1 MFCIASFV
9 VLSILGIFSASNRAL
24 AREALDCVL
33 RRVTFRPCNTG
44 FDQKMKAKL
53 LGVVITRSE
62 GAARF
67 LNKYFE
73 AIAWVFI
80 VLMLAAT
87 FMFGRGLY
95 FFYTNGNCNGPQQQ
109 DAFCIFDPTGANT
122 QVSGAPTCSVDA
134 LNGTAKLS
142 AEGLT
147 LQDFPASNP
156 GAEKEI
162 IFIGSYHCE
171 YTREVYSSVRQLAE
185 KFDANLIFLDY
196 PINEANDNLARLG
209 YCVNQQDPE
218 KFWQMN
224 DILFATPMVEIDQPG
239 FTDQM
244 LTDLGLNPAV
254 IKGCVSDV
262 QTETIV
268 ESQLKQIVDTK
279 FYGTPTVFINGEGLV
294 GPKPTRVYAIQLE
307 GFFWFLKK

>member
-44 FDQKMKAKL
+44 FDQKIKAKI

-67 LNKYFE
+67 LHKYFE

-95 FFYTNGNCNGPQQQ
+95 FFYTYGNCNGPQQQ
-109 DAFCIFDPTGANT
+109 DAFCIFDPTGATT

-134 LNGTAKLS
+134 LNGTAKIS

-147 LQDFPASNP
+147 LANWPASNP
-156 GAEKEI
+156 GAAKDI
-162 IFIGSYHCE
+162 IMIGSYHCK
-171 YTREVYSSVRQLAE
+171 YTREVYSSIRETA
-185 KFDANLIFLDY
+185 KRYDANLIFLDY
-196 PINEANDNLARLG
+196 PINEPNDYYARLG
-209 YCVNQQDPE
+209 YCVNQKDPA
-218 KFWQMN
+218 KFWELN
-224 DILFATPMVEIDQPG
+224 DRLFAGTMEEIDQPG
-239 FTDQM
+239 YVDQV
-244 LTDLGLNPAV
+244 LTDLGLNPV
-254 IKGCVSDV
+254 FINGCTSDI
-262 QTETIV
+262 QTEQAV
-268 ESQLKQIVDTK
+268 DAMLKQIVDTK

-294 GPKPTRVYAIQLE
+294 GPKPPRVYAIQLE
-307 GFFWFLKK
+307 GLFWFLKK